1 MDTQRQGDDNPSS
14 FLKSQLT
21 RMMSVLIILFL
32 GIAFFFF
39 LYRISDVLA
48 VISKIF
54 KILSPIIYG
63 LAFAYVLNPVVRFFE
78 KKLMQIVSP
87 KIESEASARKLSRS
101 VSIFITLVIV
111 ICFIYILCAMI
122 FPEIINSIINATAT
136 MPEQI
141 TRFEIF
147 LNDTFQGENSKFVPD
162 FTKFIEKASEIFN
175 NWVQNDLLKSINP
188 IVTGVTTGV
197 IGFGK
202 ELLNII
208 VGVMVSVYVMMSK
221 ETFIGQSKKIIYAIF
236 KTRYANWII
245 RTCRKSNA
253 IFSGFISGK
262 IIDSLIIGIICFI
275 CSSLFQ
281 FPYAMLV
288 SVIVGVTNVIPFFGP
303 FIGAVPSAILI
314 FLVDP
319 LKGIYF
325 VLFILV
331 LQQIDGNII
340 GPKILGYSTGLSAFW
355 VIFSILVGG
364 GLFGFIGMLLGVP
377 VFAVLYYVIGEVV
390 NSVLKARHLPY
401 HSDDYEKI
409 QKIQEDTNKVILL
422 PNEYEKES
430 IKPKDKPKSK
440 KG

>member
-1 MDTQRQGDDNPSS
+1 MDTKGQDNNQLS
-14 FLKSQLT
+14 FLKSQLN
-21 RMMSVLIILFL
+21 RMLSVIIVLFL

-39 LYRISDVLA
+39 LYRINDVLS

-54 KILSPIIYG
+54 NILSPIIYG
-63 LAFAYVLNPVVRFFE
+63 LAFAYILNPVVRFFE
-78 KKLMQIVSP
+78 QKIMRLVSP
-87 KIESEASARKLSRS
+87 KTKSEISARKLSRS
-101 VSIFITLVIV
+101 VSIFITLIIV
-111 ICFIYILCAMI
+111 IFFIYILCAMI
-122 FPEIINSIINATAT
+122 FPEIINSIANAASA

-141 TRFEIF
+141 SKFELF
-147 LNDTFQGENSKFVPD
+147 LNDTFQGENTHLFPD
-162 FTKFIEKASEIFN
+162 LTALVEKTTEVFN
-175 NWVQNDLLKSINP
+175 NWVQNDFLKSINS
-188 IVTGVTTGV
+188 IVSGVTTGV

-202 ELLNII
+202 ELLNIF

-221 ETFIGQSKKIIYAIF
+221 ETFIGQSKKIIYALF

-262 IIDSLIIGIICFI
+262 IIDSLIIGILCFI
-275 CSSLFQ
+275 CLYIFR

-319 LKGIYF
+319 LKGLYF
-325 VLFILV
+325 VIFILI

-340 GPKILGYSTGLSAFW
+340 GPKILGDSTGLSAFW
-355 VIFSILVGG
+355 VIFAILVGG
-364 GLFGFIGMLLGVP
+364 GLFGFAGMLLGVP
-377 VFAVLYYVIGEVV
+377 VFAVCYYIFGEVI
-390 NSVLKARHLPY
+390 NSVLKARHLPFN
-401 HSDDYEKI
+401 SSDYEKV
-409 QKIQEDTNKVILL
+409 QKIQEDTNEVIVL
-422 PNEYEKES
+422 PNEYEKAKEES
-430 IKPKDKPKSK
+430 ENKEKSQ